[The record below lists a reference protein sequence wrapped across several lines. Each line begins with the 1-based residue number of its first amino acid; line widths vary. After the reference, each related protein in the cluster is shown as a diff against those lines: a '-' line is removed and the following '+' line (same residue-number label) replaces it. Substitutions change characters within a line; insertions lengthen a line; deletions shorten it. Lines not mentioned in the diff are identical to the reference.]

1 MEVTKTVIQDLLV
14 IKPQKFID
22 ARGFFLESYNRERF
36 LSHGIKNDFLQDN
49 YSSSQYGVIRG
60 LHYQLAPYAQAKL
73 VQVLKGKILDV
84 VVDLRKDSPTFG
96 RTFCQELS
104 EENGLQLMIPR
115 GFAHGFSV
123 LSPEVLFSYK
133 CDNLYHKAAERG
145 IKYNDPH
152 LAISWGVPPNDA
164 IISDKDLLHPLFKDA
179 EYNF

>member
-1 MEVTKTVIQDLLV
+1 MEVRKTEIQDLLV

-60 LHYQLAPYAQAKL
+60 LHYQLAPYGQAKL

-96 RTFCQELS
+96 KSFCQELS

-133 CDNLYHKAAERG
+133 CDNLYHKASERG

-152 LAISWGVPPNDA
+152 LAIFWGVPQNDA
-164 IISDKDLLHPLFKDA
+164 IISDKDLAHPLFKDA

>member
-1 MEVTKTVIQDLLV
+1 MEIRETGFEDLLV
-14 IKPQKFID
+14 LKPSRFAD
-22 ARGFFLESYNRERF
+22 SRGFFLESYNRERF
-36 LSHGIKNDFLQDN
+36 IKAGIENDFKQDN

-60 LHYQLAPYAQAKL
+60 LHYQLAPYSQAKL

-96 RTFCQELS
+96 KSFCQELS

-133 CDNLYHKAAERG
+133 CDNLYNKAAERG
-145 IKYNDPH
+145 IKYNDAD
-152 LAISWGVPPNDA
+152 LAIAWGIPENKIV
-164 IISDKDLLHPLFKDA
+164 ISDKDEGHPPFKDA

>member
-1 MEVTKTVIQDLLV
+1 MEVRKTGIPDLLV
-14 IKPQKFID
+14 IKPQKFTD
-22 ARGFFLESYNRERF
+22 ARGFFLESYNKERF
-36 LSHGIKNDFLQDN
+36 MSHGIKNDFLQDN

-60 LHYQLAPYAQAKL
+60 LHYQLAPYSQAKL

-84 VVDLRKDSPTFG
+84 VVDLRNDSPTFG
-96 RTFCQELS
+96 KSFCQELS
-104 EENGLQLMIPR
+104 EENGLQLMVPR

-145 IKYNDPH
+145 IRFNDPH
-152 LAISWGVPPNDA
+152 LAISWGVPPNDT
-164 IISDKDLLHPLFKDA
+164 IVSDKDLIHPLFKDA

>member
-1 MEVTKTVIQDLLV
+1 MEVRKTDIPDLLV
-14 IKPQKFID
+14 VKPQKFTD

-36 LSHGIKNDFLQDN
+36 LSHGIKNDFIQDN
-49 YSSSQYGVIRG
+49 FSSSQFGVIRG
-60 LHYQLAPYAQAKL
+60 LHYQLAPYGQAKL

-96 RTFCQELS
+96 KTFCQELS

-123 LSPEVLFSYK
+123 LSPEVLFCYK

-145 IKYNDPH
+145 IKYDDPY
-152 LAISWGVPPNDA
+152 LAISWGVAQNEA
-164 IISDKDLLHPLFKDA
+164 IISDKDRMHPLFKDA